1 MIYKHV
7 SSKHAIRK
15 VFRIFKLSASS
26 DWVNDAVEWIGDA
39 IQLIGTSAPL
49 VPKIYDAQIINHR
62 AMYPDDF
69 FSMNAVEYNGRPLPY
84 SNDLTIFSGQAN
96 TAKMNMR
103 AGSEGFAYISNG
115 IITHLESGV
124 VRFHYEAFPI
134 DDEGFPLIP
143 DQIDYMEAVQWF
155 LMRCII
161 LSGTPHP
168 SIDFKMADQLWVRYC
183 TKAQNAGFP
192 DVPKMEAFKDNFIRL
207 IPRINLHED
216 FFMGQNQREGI
227 YE

>member
-15 VFRIFKLSASS
+15 VFRIFKLTASS

-49 VPKIYDAQIINHR
+49 VPRFADITINNHT
-62 AMYPDDF
+62 AMFPDDF

-84 SNDLTIFSGQAN
+84 SNDLTIFSGAHN
-96 TAKMNMR
+96 TAKASIR
-103 AGSEGFAYISNG
+103 ANTEGFSYISGG
-115 IITHLESGV
+115 IVTHLPSGTI
-124 VRFHYEAFPI
+124 RIHYDAFPV
-134 DDEGFPLIP
+134 DDEGFPMVP
-143 DQIDYMEAVQWF
+143 DDINYLEAIQWW
-155 LMRCII
+155 LMRSII

-168 SIDFKMADQLWVRYC
+168 SINFQMADQLWTRYC

-192 DVPKMEAFKDNFIRL
+192 DVPRMDAFKDNFIRL
-207 IPRINLHED
+207 IPRINLYED
-216 FFMGQNQREGI
+216 FFMAQNQRENT
-227 YE
+227 